1 MTDLYWII
9 AVIIAAVI
17 ALALYCAAVA
27 GGRADDWAEAYWAN
41 QRKGDEDEPN
51 QSD

>member
-1 MTDLYWII
+1 MPDLYWII

-17 ALALYCAAVA
+17 ALALYCAAA